1 MLEPDLCLTHTSP
14 VEPTVAHVAV
24 EQTMTTSCSSFELS
38 SEVELWDFHSSS
50 ITQLASEC
58 VWHKEIVPDSK
69 IMHCGN
75 RDLYAKLQYSPTFAM
90 SPGASAEAKQICKL
104 QCAR

>member
-1 MLEPDLCLTHTSP
+1 MLSLFTSLYVVP
-14 VEPTVAHVAV
+14 LSCFQFLI
-24 EQTMTTSCSSFELS
+24 EQMCFTQFKELS

>member
-1 MLEPDLCLTHTSP
+1 MCFT
-14 VEPTVAHVAV
+14 
-24 EQTMTTSCSSFELS
+24 QFKELS

-58 VWHKEIVPDSK
+58 VWHKEIVPDNNPVHSSACFK
-69 IMHCGN
+69 SLVPWIIILSSRMHCGN